1 MPVSILLHAS
11 TLAAQQFEARGF
23 LGTVGAIAA
32 ATIIFFIAIGFIVG
46 LILGII
52 IGRVSKR

>member
-1 MPVSILLHAS
+1 MSILLHSS